1 MKRPLP
7 DILDSAVVVELLAH
21 HRAHFGDAE
30 IVGEANVGIPLHIGR
45 RRVAG
50 LVVESDGPEAK
61 ALALAL
67 DALMEIEGRARHKRR
82 LLAERLL
89 VLGERLTRAEQ
100 ELAGPMHQQA
110 ERFLAQGG
118 QLEEAATTCALTG
131 VFNRRGLEMNLSALA
146 TAVIEEDVLLA
157 VMMVDVDHFKSVNDN
172 YGHLVGDQ
180 VLAVLGRA
188 MLEGRRKND
197 VIGRWGGEEFLLA
210 LPDCPPKAASL
221 IAESLRDRIANLS
234 VDTEKGPL
242 QFTASIGLAVGRLSP
257 DGVDSGNPVGPAE
270 RLVARADECLYAAK
284 EGGRNRVE
292 VAELGAEEK
301 E

>member
-7 DILDSAVVVELLAH
+7 DILESALVAELLDH
-21 HRAHFGDAE
+21 HRAHFGDVD
-30 IVGEANVGIPLHIGR
+30 IVGDSQAGIPLHIGR

-50 LVVESDGPEAK
+50 LVVKKEGPEAK

-67 DALMEIEGRARHKRR
+67 DALMETEGRARHKRR
-82 LLAERLL
+82 MLAERLL
-89 VLGERLTRAEQ
+89 VLGERLTRAEE

-146 TAVIEEDVLLA
+146 SAVIEEDVTLA

-188 MLEGRRKND
+188 LLEGRRRND

-210 LPDCPPKAASL
+210 LPDCPAESAGR
-221 IAESLRDRIANLS
+221 IAESLRERIASMS

-242 QFTASIGLAVGRLSP
+242 QFTASIGLAVGRLDP
-257 DGVDSGNPVGPAE
+257 TGVETGNPVGPAE
-270 RLVARADECLYAAK
+270 ALVARADECLYAAK

-292 VAELGAEEK
+292 IATFGDEER